1 MEISRHTHFYNLF
14 YFKNLLS
21 KRVALETETAE
32 DCFNN
37 KAIYTMKTLFF
48 FFRSLFFLFV
58 CFDLYFPSSRFL

>member
-1 MEISRHTHFYNLF
+1 MLGGESEISRHTHFYNLF
-14 YFKNLLS
+14 YFKFCFS

-48 FFRSLFFLFV
+48 FALFFSSLFVLI
-58 CFDLYFPSSRFL
+58 CIS